1 MDMTTKAMRVKAR
14 RFDLQHTSHD
24 LVEALDI
31 SGLTSSPEDP
41 VLDFDALA
49 LIAKLCG
56 AEPVEVQEVSS
67 PAP

>member
-1 MDMTTKAMRVKAR
+1 MSRAR
-14 RFDLQHTSHD
+14 RFDLQHASHD
-24 LVEALDI
+24 LVEALDS

-41 VLDFDALA
+41 VLDSDALA

-67 PAP
+67 PVP